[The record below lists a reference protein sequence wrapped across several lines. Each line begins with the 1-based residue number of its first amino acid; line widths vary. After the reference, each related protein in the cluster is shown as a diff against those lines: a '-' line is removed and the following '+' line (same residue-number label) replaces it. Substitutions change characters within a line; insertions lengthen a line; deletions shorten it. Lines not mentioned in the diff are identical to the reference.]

1 MDKQPTNQL
10 NAVRHF
16 DIDAQELPAALLQ
29 FGEQAELTVMVHH
42 HASGNTPG
50 LQGEYTT
57 DEALQQ
63 LLAGTALEYRIK
75 GEAIIVTRLQ
85 LVAELTPDP
94 RTTKAPLLKRL
105 GTVIAAAIFATS
117 GAAAIAADDAT
128 TDSNE
133 VVIEEIVV
141 TATKRDTSL
150 QDTAIAITAYT
161 TEHLDRQGIE
171 NFDDFA
177 RQTPGVN
184 LTGPRNFQ
192 KFTIRGV
199 QTATSLSGVGDQ
211 KPVAVYY
218 DEVPVTSF
226 SIFTPD
232 LRLYDVERV
241 EVLRG
246 PQGTSFG
253 SGSLSGAAR
262 VITNKANL
270 DGFDASVR
278 VDVGSTDGGGIRQR
292 YNGMVNIPVSDSA
305 ALRLVGYVR
314 DEEGYIDN
322 VGAWGQ
328 PGVEDHND
336 SEEWGAR
343 ASLRWEPNDRSALT
357 FSIMRDDK
365 NAATEQDTTQPSLG
379 KNKTAGHESEGI
391 WLENAHLNLNF
402 EYDLPWAQLVSSTTW
417 AMSEHYWDLVLDGF
431 FVDVMPFHYN
441 ETLDQDAF
449 VQELRLVSSHGGK
462 VEWLAGLFYLNRQTD
477 FLGSLYTSR
486 EFLDSE
492 AIDYSGLPHPRPL
505 AGVSMDIVFRDIE
518 NNEAAFFAELNYH
531 FTETLSLTAGVRYT
545 EFEFDDQTVAGN
557 STTVIDMV
565 LAGEAGVATWAP
577 RPPARAT
584 TGKQSATTAKFSIN
598 WKPNDDQTFYF
609 TSAQGFRRPHPNAG
623 AYNNGGRSLVDPND
637 PTIIPLGSDS
647 DELWNYE
654 LGAKTRWLDGRLQA
668 NVAAYFI
675 DWPAI
680 QVGLTRQSDGFPY
693 TGNSGDVESKGI
705 EAELLYWP
713 TANLQLGLNLT
724 FASAEVVS
732 LTEAQAIGAGAVKG
746 SPMAAPERQVS
757 AFAQYTY
764 PLGSGGAIYSR
775 VDVQHVGEYPNAL
788 PNIAGSSTPNT
799 NFQYTDAFENVNLQV
814 GWETDKYTLALYCE
828 NVLNNDDLIYVNPD
842 FFTFNRFRTLR
853 PRTIGLRAD
862 WYF

>member
-1 MDKQPTNQL
+1 MDNQPTNQL

-63 LLAGTALEYRIK
+63 LLAGTGLEYRIK

-85 LVAELTPDP
+85 LVAELTSDP

-105 GTVIAAAIFATS
+105 GTAIAAAIFATS

-292 YNGMVNIPVSDSA
+292 YNGMVNIPVSDSV
-305 ALRLVGYVR
+305 ALRFGGLC
-314 DEEGYIDN
+314 
-322 VGAWGQ
+322 
-328 PGVEDHND
+328 
-336 SEEWGAR
+336 
-343 ASLRWEPNDRSALT
+343 
-357 FSIMRDDK
+357 
-365 NAATEQDTTQPSLG
+365 
-379 KNKTAGHESEGI
+379 AG
-391 WLENAHLNLNF
+391 
-402 EYDLPWAQLVSSTTW
+402 
-417 AMSEHYWDLVLDGF
+417 
-431 FVDVMPFHYN
+431 
-441 ETLDQDAF
+441 
-449 VQELRLVSSHGGK
+449 R
-462 VEWLAGLFYLNRQTD
+462 
-477 FLGSLYTSR
+477 
-486 EFLDSE
+486 
-492 AIDYSGLPHPRPL
+492 
-505 AGVSMDIVFRDIE
+505 
-518 NNEAAFFAELNYH
+518 
-531 FTETLSLTAGVRYT
+531 
-545 EFEFDDQTVAGN
+545 
-557 STTVIDMV
+557 
-565 LAGEAGVATWAP
+565 
-577 RPPARAT
+577 
-584 TGKQSATTAKFSIN
+584 
-598 WKPNDDQTFYF
+598 
-609 TSAQGFRRPHPNAG
+609 
-623 AYNNGGRSLVDPND
+623 
-637 PTIIPLGSDS
+637 
-647 DELWNYE
+647 
-654 LGAKTRWLDGRLQA
+654 GRLH
-668 NVAAYFI
+668 
-675 DWPAI
+675 
-680 QVGLTRQSDGFPY
+680 R
-693 TGNSGDVESKGI
+693 
-705 EAELLYWP
+705 
-713 TANLQLGLNLT
+713 
-724 FASAEVVS
+724 
-732 LTEAQAIGAGAVKG
+732 
-746 SPMAAPERQVS
+746 
-757 AFAQYTY
+757 
-764 PLGSGGAIYSR
+764 
-775 VDVQHVGEYPNAL
+775 
-788 PNIAGSSTPNT
+788 
-799 NFQYTDAFENVNLQV
+799 
-814 GWETDKYTLALYCE
+814 
-828 NVLNNDDLIYVNPD
+828 
-842 FFTFNRFRTLR
+842 
-853 PRTIGLRAD
+853 
-862 WYF
+862 